1 MSIKENFDLV
11 ILAGGRGTRISRFTK
26 KIPKPLLKIN
36 NLQFIQYLINFY
48 SKYPF
53 RKIFILTG
61 YKGEKFNKFNKSLSN
76 LIPIECIKERKK
88 LDTGGALYQLK
99 NKVQK
104 NFILINGDSF
114 IDYDI
119 KKFIQKKLSQKYIG
133 KILLINHLNNKS
145 NKKLNNLKILNN
157 DDIVLNGKL
166 MNAGVYHFNRK
177 IFKYLKPN
185 KSSLETEILPYL
197 IQKKLFKGFYVKE
210 KLLDI
215 GSYANLNKAKKFL
228 KKYVNRFSVFLDRD
242 GVVNK
247 DLNYVY
253 KIKDFV
259 FRKNAI
265 KALKYLNKNN
275 INIFIVT
282 NQAGIA
288 KGYYT
293 EKKFFNLS
301 NYIRKVLLRKNIY
314 INDLEYCPYHPLGK
328 IKKYKKKSNF
338 RKPGNLMLEK
348 IIKKWG
354 IKTSKSVMIGDKI
367 SDKKAASKSKIYF
380 EYVEKDLFKQLK
392 KLNKKLN

>member
-185 KSSLETEILPYL
+185 KSSLETEILPNL
-197 IQKKLFKGFYVKE
+197 IQKKLFKGFCVKE

-228 KKYVNRFSVFLDRD
+228 KKYVNRSSVFLDRD

-301 NYIRKVLLRKNIY
+301 NYIRKVLLSKNIY

-367 SDKKAASKSKIYF
+367 SDEKAASKSKIYF